1 MKLTF
6 RINYRTVWGESLCVL
21 MEGNHGQAI
30 PLSTRD
36 GNEWQ
41 GTTEYMPED
50 DKAFVTYRY
59 AVFRDSRCVRKELGA
74 LPCKSSNG
82 QTGIF
87 PL

>member
-59 AVFRDSRCVRKELGA
+59 AVFAIADVYVRSWEPLPILFIREMSSRA
-74 LPCKSSNG
+74 
-82 QTGIF
+82 II
-87 PL
+87 